1 MSIQTDLM
9 SQLKLYIMFSTVRF
23 PVKDT
28 DFDSYVVSVIIYIL
42 TLLIKTRLAILPAN
56 ETLLVEDVSD
66 WSKNRVK
73 ALDPNQCT
81 TAIINE
87 QKRLKAKIKV
97 DFPSVLCKINPD
109 ILTVADRFALRL
121 FLRNSNS
128 VNLVASWC
136 PLFIVNFI
144 AHLLIK
150 LKFIN
155 TDAPNS
161 KKMPKGN
168 KIYLEQYIGL
178 PNLAD
183 ENIVFGGGVNVSKAF
198 YTMNFK
204 DADSGKTLYLRGYYE
219 NRRGDRGPVSLIMN
233 VIIP

>member
-1 MSIQTDLM
+1 MI
-9 SQLKLYIMFSTVRF
+9 STVRF

-28 DFDSYVVSVIIYIL
+28 DFNSYIVSVIIYIL
-42 TLLIKTRLAILPAN
+42 LLLNKTRLAILPAN
-56 ETLLVEDVSD
+56 ETLLVDDVAE
-66 WSKNRVK
+66 WSANRVK

-81 TAIINE
+81 TAVINE

-136 PLFIVNFI
+136 PLFVVNFI
-144 AHLLIK
+144 SHLLIK
-150 LKFIN
+150 FKFIN
-155 TDAPNS
+155 TDAPGS
-161 KKMPKGN
+161 RKMPKGN
-168 KIYLEQYIGL
+168 KIYFEQYIGL
-178 PNLAD
+178 PNIAD
-183 ENIVFGGGVNVSKAF
+183 KDIVFGGGVNVAKAF
-198 YTMNFK
+198 YTLTFK
-204 DADSGKTLYLRGYYE
+204 DGESGKTLYVRAFYE
-219 NRRGDRGPVSLIMN
+219 NRRGDRSPVSLIMS

>member
-1 MSIQTDLM
+1 ML
-9 SQLKLYIMFSTVRF
+9 STVRF

-28 DFDSYVVSVIIYIL
+28 DFDAYVVAVILYIL
-42 TLLIKTRLAILPAN
+42 LAINKTRLAILPAN
-56 ETLLVEDVSD
+56 ETLLVDDVSD

-109 ILTVADRFALRL
+109 ILSVADRFALRL
-121 FLRNSNS
+121 FLRNANS
-128 VNLVASWC
+128 INLVASWC
-136 PLFIVNFI
+136 PVFIVNFI

-150 LKFIN
+150 FKFIN
-155 TDAPNS
+155 TDAPGS

-168 KIYLEQYIGL
+168 RIYFEQYIGL

-183 ENIVFGGGVNVSKAF
+183 KDIVFGSGVNVSKAF
-198 YTMNFK
+198 YTMIFK
-204 DADSGKTLYLRGYYE
+204 DGDSGKTLYVRAYYE
-219 NRRGDRGPVSLIMN
+219 NRRGDRGPVSLIMS